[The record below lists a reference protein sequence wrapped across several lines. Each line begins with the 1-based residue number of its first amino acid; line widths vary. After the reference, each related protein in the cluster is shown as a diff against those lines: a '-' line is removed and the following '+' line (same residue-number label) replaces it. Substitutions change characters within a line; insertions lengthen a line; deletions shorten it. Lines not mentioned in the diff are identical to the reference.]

1 MARIKNH
8 VEDRL
13 TRMKSNPITQLLD
26 VLIHENDGIPLL
38 KNINLLM
45 VRVSWIQFL
54 VVDGET
60 LKGHEEM

>member
-45 VRVSWIQFL
+45 VRVS
-54 VVDGET
+54 
-60 LKGHEEM
+60 